1 MRLSII
7 ILLLVSMLVLSP
19 HSLALEL
26 MAQDVVTVDEPI
38 EDDLFASGDAI
49 YINAPVD
56 SAVVAGGTIEINAP
70 IKGDLIA
77 AGGKVEVNSD
87 VGGKIVA
94 AGGTI
99 EIRGDVARNVV
110 LAGGQIQIEP
120 GSKIGRD
127 ALISGGNVYN
137 GGDIEGKLW
146 VGAENFQNEGTA
158 GDLKTEKWNHE
169 KERASKRGIGMFGI
183 LWILGFL
190 LTGLIILKVFPG
202 GMYAVDDEIK
212 DSPAIKALIGFF
224 LIIGST
230 ILILISMITIIGMPL
245 ALVLLSLFILA
256 LLLANLFV
264 SFSLGRWI
272 AATLDKDINDIVAFV
287 AGFIILS
294 ILFVIPFVG
303 WVIELV
309 SISLGF
315 GAILYAL
322 NRKRMGV
329 KITTG
334 A

>member
-1 MRLSII
+1 MKLST
-7 ILLLVSMLVLSP
+7 ILLLVSMLILSP
-19 HSLALEL
+19 ASLALEF
-26 MAQDVVTVDEPI
+26 MDKDVVTINEPI
-38 EDDLFASGDAI
+38 EDDLFASGNSI

-77 AGGKVEVNSD
+77 AGGQVEVNSD
-87 VGGKIVA
+87 IGGKIVA

-99 EIRGDVARNVV
+99 KIRGDVARNVV
-110 LAGGQIQIEP
+110 LAGGQIRIDP

-137 GGDIEGKLW
+137 GGDVKGKLW

-158 GDLKTEKWNHE
+158 GDLKTEEWDYE
-169 KERASKRGIGMFGI
+169 KERDSEWGIGMFGI

-190 LTGLIILKVFPG
+190 FTGLTMLKVFPDG
-202 GMYAVDDEIK
+202 VYAVDGEIK
-212 DSPAIKALIGFF
+212 DSPAIKALIGFS
-224 LIIGST
+224 LIIGSI
-230 ILILISMITIIGMPL
+230 ILIFISMITIIGMPL
-245 ALVLLSLFILA
+245 ALILLALFTLA

-272 AATLDKDINDIVAFV
+272 AAIINKEVNDIVAFI
-287 AGFIILS
+287 AGFIILN

-315 GAILYAL
+315 GAIFYAL
-322 NRKRMGV
+322 NRKTMGT
-329 KITTG
+329 KITTD